1 MRSLDILA
9 GTDRPV
15 GGDPFAGG
23 VREQGGKVDLS
34 RGLLDPG
41 GLDGCYLLL
50 AQRLA
55 DDVQATCERSVAE
68 RDRPPLERRADDGN
82 EGLFGLASSAWARA
96 SAAAIVPMRSLD

>member
-15 GGDPFAGG
+15 GGYPFARG
-23 VREQGGKVDLS
+23 VREQAGKVDLP

-41 GLDGCYLLL
+41 GLDCRYLLL

-55 DDVQATCERSVAE
+55 DDVETICKRSVA
-68 RDRPPLERRADDGN
+68 
-82 EGLFGLASSAWARA
+82 
-96 SAAAIVPMRSLD
+96 

>member
-68 RDRPPLERRADDGN
+68 RAIVLPWERRADDGN
-82 EGLFGLASSAWARA
+82 EGLFG
-96 SAAAIVPMRSLD
+96 IG